1 MVEPKTVKLTD
12 LEMEIRDYDDRIL
25 RECRRILYLYEHG
38 ETWLNIDK
46 EIGFMDTLQA
56 HRRGVL
62 YAYRNAG
69 GHVNNLHD
77 FGAHAVATAEEE
89 AAS

>member
-1 MVEPKTVKLTD
+1 MAEAKTVKQAE

-25 RECRRILYLYEHG
+25 RECRRLLFLYEHG
-38 ETWLNIDK
+38 ETWLGIEK

-62 YAYRNAG
+62 YAYKNAG
-69 GHVNNLHD
+69 GHVKDLHN
-77 FGAHAVATAEEE
+77 FGAHAVATAAEE

>member
-1 MVEPKTVKLTD
+1 MAETPTVKLAN
-12 LEMEIRDYDDRIL
+12 LEAEIRDYDARLI
-25 RECRRILYLYEHG
+25 REARRLIYLDEHG

-62 YAYRNAG
+62 YAYSNAG
-69 GHVNNLHD
+69 GHVKDLHD

-89 AAS
+89 EAS

>member
-38 ETWLNIDK
+38 ETWFNIDK

-69 GHVNNLHD
+69 GHVKDLHD

>member
-1 MVEPKTVKLTD
+1 MVDPKLVKRAD
-12 LEMEIRDYDDRIL
+12 LEEVIRDYDARLI
-25 RECRRILYLYEHG
+25 REARRLIYLDEHG

-69 GHVNNLHD
+69 GHVKDLHD

-89 AAS
+89 GAS

>member
-1 MVEPKTVKLTD
+1 MVEPTTVKLAN
-12 LEMEIRDYDDRIL
+12 LEEEIRDYDARLI
-25 RECRRILYLYEHG
+25 REARRLIYLHEQG

-62 YAYRNAG
+62 YAYRKAG
-69 GHVNNLHD
+69 GHVKDLHD

-89 AAS
+89 EA

>member
-1 MVEPKTVKLTD
+1 MVDPKLVKRAD
-12 LEMEIRDYDDRIL
+12 LEEVIRDYDARLI
-25 RECRRILYLYEHG
+25 REARRLIYLDEHG

-46 EIGFMDTLQA
+46 EIGFMDPLQA

-69 GHVNNLHD
+69 GHVKDLHD

-89 AAS
+89 EA

>member
-1 MVEPKTVKLTD
+1 MVEPKTAKLTD
-12 LEMEIRDYDDRIL
+12 LEMEIRDYDARMI
-25 RECRRILYLYEHG
+25 REARRLIYLYEHG

-69 GHVNNLHD
+69 GHVKELHD

-89 AAS
+89 EAS

>member
-1 MVEPKTVKLTD
+1 MAEPTTVKLAN
-12 LEMEIRDYDDRIL
+12 LEAEIRDYDDRIL

-56 HRRGVL
+56 HRRSVM
-62 YAYRNAG
+62 YAYHNAG
-69 GHVNNLHD
+69 GHVKNLHD